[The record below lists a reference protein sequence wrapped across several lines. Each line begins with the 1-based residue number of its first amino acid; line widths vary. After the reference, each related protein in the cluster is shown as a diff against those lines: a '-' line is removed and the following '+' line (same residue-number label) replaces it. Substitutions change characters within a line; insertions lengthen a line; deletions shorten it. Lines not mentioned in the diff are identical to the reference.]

1 MKSSVIFKKINYC
14 RVERNESLISVCKFP
29 RMALT
34 GIFPRRKNTI
44 PKVPVE
50 IGFSHKSKLLQL
62 KHNYNPEFLYGK
74 TYGYRSG
81 LNPVMIKHLRNKSLD
96 IKKRVKLDKNDLILD
111 IGSNDG
117 TFLNFFSSKCFGI
130 DPSLHKLKKY
140 YKKNIVKIPFTF
152 EKSFNLIQKKRFKL
166 ITAIAMFYDIEKPNS
181 FLSRIK
187 KILDDNGTFHIEVA
201 YLPEIIKKM
210 SYDTFC
216 QEHYE
221 YYSLIS
227 LKYLIEKNNLKI
239 INLGFNVING
249 GSIWLDITHS
259 NSSIKEKKRIN
270 KQILIER
277 KMGVHLISTYKK
289 FFKRVFSHAQKLKN
303 ILIKI
308 KSNGK
313 NISGLGASTKGNV
326 LLNLANINNQQIKI
340 IYDVNKDKFNK
351 YTPGSN
357 ILIKNEKFIKND
369 KSDYI
374 LLLIWHFNKY
384 IIKKIKKITK
394 NKKIIIPFPKIRII
408 S

>member
-1 MKSSVIFKKINYC
+1 MKSSVIFKKINHC
-14 RVERNESLISVCKFP
+14 RIEEKNSLISICKFP

-34 GIFPRRKNTI
+34 GIFPRERNTI

-62 KHNYNPEFLYGK
+62 HHNYNPKFLYGK

-81 LNPVMIKHLRNKSLD
+81 LNPIMIKHLKNKSLD
-96 IKKRVKLDKNDLILD
+96 IKKKIILNKKDLILD

-130 DPSLHKLKKY
+130 DPSLHKLKKF
-140 YKKNIVKIPFTF
+140 YKKNIIKIPFTF
-152 EKSFNLIQKKRFKL
+152 EKGFNLIKKKKFKL

-181 FLSRIK
+181 FLAKIK
-187 KILDDNGTFHIEVA
+187 KILDTNGIFHIEVA
-201 YLPEIIKKM
+201 YLPDIIKKL

-227 LKYLIEKNNLKI
+227 LKYLIEKNNFKI
-239 INLGFNVING
+239 LNFGLNSVNG

-259 NSSIKEKKRIN
+259 NSLVKIKKNKIN
-270 KQILIER
+270 KQILIEK
-277 KMGVHLISTYKK
+277 KMGIHLMSTYKK
-289 FFKRVFSHAQKLKN
+289 FFTKVFNHARKLKN

-313 NISGLGASTKGNV
+313 NISGFGASTKGNV
-326 LLNLANINNQQIKI
+326 LLNLANISDQQIDA

-351 YTPGSN
+351 FTPGQN

-408 S
+408 